1 MEIANASVS
10 PAIHIARALGVLSIE
25 ASLATSLACSL
36 RWSTSC
42 LTSAEELAG
51 SPICVASASCCN
63 SGMLG
68 GVCARQSHH
77 IAHPRYSAGK
87 IKLRTSV
94 TCCPCPDPA
103 RVLCCPR
110 CTCSSLVLTHGLGA
124 FSLVMPRRP
133 LSGDLSIW
141 YFDLLLGWR
150 QVNKGLKN
158 PFPPAS

>member
-68 GVCARQSHH
+68 GLCARQSHH

-103 RVLCCPR
+103 CE
-110 CTCSSLVLTHGLGA
+110 CSVAPGVPVALWS
-124 FSLVMPRRP
+124 
-133 LSGDLSIW
+133 
-141 YFDLLLGWR
+141 
-150 QVNKGLKN
+150 
-158 PFPPAS
+158 